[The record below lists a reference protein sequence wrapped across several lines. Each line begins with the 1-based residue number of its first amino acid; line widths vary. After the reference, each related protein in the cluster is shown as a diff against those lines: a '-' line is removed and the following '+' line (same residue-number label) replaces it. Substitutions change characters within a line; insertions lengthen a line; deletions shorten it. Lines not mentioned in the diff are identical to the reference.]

1 MKKLLLFSA
10 MITAGIVNTVS
21 AQVDEFGYTQ
31 VNATTGPSYQNQV
44 FFDLSENVLT
54 SQPANIWD
62 IAFYRNGGTMSF
74 GTRVNDAQAIETY
87 QASVDPAQWDNINIS
102 NLGSWGEPLYNP
114 DLTNDLQEG
123 AFEQA
128 TLTCSILSVGW
139 GCYNIG
145 NHHIDGKTI
154 FVLKY
159 PNDTY
164 IKFMVTDYFGGYT
177 FKYSK
182 WNGTSWD
189 ATITKTIPNGTAD
202 SLFNYYSFTTNDV
215 VNNVEPSRT
224 KWDFM
229 LTRYYTFYMGQMMY
243 RLSGIVQGPNIS
255 VAQTSETQG
264 TSAVNLPATTEFKKG
279 ITTIGHSWKPTT
291 GLTPNVV
298 YYIKEDNKYYRMYFT
313 QNGGAT
319 TGNMYF
325 KYKDITSLLS
335 SNEVNAKVSFG
346 LYPNPATNKQVTLLY
361 DVKNGA
367 ENQGNIAIY
376 DLSGKLVQ
384 QTEISKTQGF
394 FKKDLD
400 LSRLQSGIYLV
411 KLTVGSH
418 TETKKL
424 ILK

>member
-1 MKKLLLFSA
+1 MKKVLLFSA
-10 MITAGIVNTVS
+10 ILFAGTVNTVN
-21 AQVDEFGYTQ
+21 AQVDEFGYTE
-31 VNATTGPSYQNQV
+31 VAATTGPSYQNQV

-62 IAFYRNGGTMSF
+62 VAFYRNGAMSF
-74 GTRVNDAQAIETY
+74 GTRINDAQAIETY
-87 QASVDPAQWDNINIS
+87 QASVDPTQWDNISIS
-102 NLGSWGEPLYNP
+102 NIGTWGAPLYNP
-114 DLTNDLQEG
+114 DITNDLQEG

-128 TLTCSILSVGW
+128 TLTCSVLSVGW

-145 NHHIDGKTI
+145 THHIDGKTI
-154 FVLKY
+154 YVLKY

-164 IKFMVTDYFGGYT
+164 IKFMLTDYFGGYT

-182 WNGTSWD
+182 WNGSAWD
-189 ATITKTIPNGTAD
+189 ATITKTIANGTAD
-202 SLFNYYSFTTNDV
+202 SHFNYYSFTTNDV

-229 LTRYYTFYMGQMMY
+229 LTRYWTFYMGQMMY
-243 RLSGIVQGPNIS
+243 RLSGVVQGPNIS

-264 TSAVNLPATTEFKKG
+264 TSAFSLPAATEFKKG
-279 ITTIGHSWKPTT
+279 ITTIGHSWKPTS

-298 YYIKEDNKYYRMYFT
+298 YYIKEDAKYYRLFFT

-325 KYKDITSLLS
+325 KYKDISNLLATSEANS
-335 SNEVNAKVSFG
+335 KVSFG
-346 LYPNPATNKQVTLLY
+346 LYPNPAPNRQVTLLY
-361 DVKNGA
+361 DVKNGV
-367 ENQGNIAIY
+367 ENKGNISIY
-376 DLSGKLVQ
+376 DFSGKLVQ
-384 QTEISKTQGF
+384 QTEIAKTQGF

-400 LSRLQSGIYLV
+400 LSRVQSGVYLV
-411 KLTVGSH
+411 KLTVGSY

-424 ILK
+424 VLK